1 MFNVINVSK
10 AYGPKKLFEEVN
22 VTFSPGR
29 RYGLTGPNGA
39 GKSTFMKILAGD
51 EEADM
56 GTISRPKRLG
66 ILRQDHF
73 RYEDTRVLDVVLM
86 GNKPLWEAMHE
97 KNTAAGQV
105 GHHRGGRQ
113 PAGRARGRHRRGGR
127 LRRRERRGHPA
138 GGPRH
143 RRVLPRGPHAAAD
156 GRPQAAR
163 AARAGA
169 VRQARGPAARRAH
182 EQPGH
187 RVHPLA
193 GELPHTSTR
202 AC

>member
-1 MFNVINVSK
+1 MFNIINVSK

-39 GKSTFMKILAGD
+39 GKSTFMKILSGD

-86 GNKPLWEAMHE
+86 GNKPLWDAMHE
-97 KNTAAGQV
+97 KNTLLAKADFTEVDGN
-105 GHHRGGRQ
+105 
-113 PAGRARGRHRRGGR
+113 R
-127 LRRRERRGHPA
+127 L
-138 GGPRH
+138 
-143 RRVLPRGPHAAAD
+143 
-156 GRPQAAR
+156 
-163 AARAGA
+163 
-169 VRQARGPAARRAH
+169 
-182 EQPGH
+182 
-187 RVHPLA
+187 
-193 GELPHTSTR
+193 
-202 AC
+202 C